1 MILERPDPSE
11 LPVGTE
17 DLARVLVGMVL
28 VRDSV
33 DGRSAGRIVETEAY
47 VIGDPASHAYIG
59 PRQRNASMFLEPFH
73 SYVYLIYGTNFCF
86 NVTSEARGEGAAVLV
101 RALEPLEGVEL
112 MERRRRTESLRDL
125 CRGPGRLTQALDID
139 RSLDGRKLLTDPDLW
154 LARAPRACGAIG
166 VSRRIGITRAAHRRL
181 RFYERGNPFVSGP
194 RTLSPP

>member
-1 MILERPDPSE
+1 
-11 LPVGTE
+11 
-17 DLARVLVGMVL
+17 MVL

-59 PRQRNASMFLEPFH
+59 PRPRNASMFLEPFH
-73 SYVYLIYGTNFCF
+73 SYVYLIYGTSFCF
-86 NVTSEARGEGAAVLV
+86 NVTSETLGEGAAVLV
-101 RALEPLEGVEL
+101 RALEPIDGIEL
-112 MERRRRTESLRDL
+112 MKRRRRTEMLRDL

-139 RSLDGRKLLTDPDLW
+139 RSLDGRALLSDPDIW
-154 LARAPRACGAIG
+154 LARPPGPRGPIG

-194 RTLSPP
+194 RTLSPS

>member
-1 MILERPDPSE
+1 
-11 LPVGTE
+11 
-17 DLARVLVGMVL
+17 MVL

-33 DGRSAGRIVETEAY
+33 DGRCAGRIVETEAY

-59 PRQRNASMFLEPFH
+59 PRERTASMFLEPFH

-86 NVTSEARGEGAAVLV
+86 NVTSETRGEGAAVLI
-101 RALEPLEGVEL
+101 RALEPLDGIEL
-112 MERRRRTESLRDL
+112 MQRRRRTDGLRDL
-125 CRGPGRLTQALDID
+125 CRGPGRLTKALDID
-139 RSLDGRKLLTDPDLW
+139 RSLDGRQLLTDSDLW
-154 LARAPRACGAIG
+154 LARATRERGAVG

>member
-1 MILERPDPSE
+1 MIFERLDASE
-11 LPVGTE
+11 LAVGTE
-17 DLARVLVGMVL
+17 ELARGLIGVVL

-47 VIGDPASHAYIG
+47 VIGDPASHAYMG
-59 PRQRNASMFLEPFH
+59 PRQRNATMFLEPFL
-73 SYVYLIYGTNFCF
+73 SYVYLIYGTSFCF
-86 NVTSEARGEGAAVLV
+86 NVTSEPRGEGAGVLV
-101 RALEPLEGVEL
+101 RALEPLDGIEL
-112 MERRRRTESLRDL
+112 MERRRRSDSLRDL

-139 RSLDGRKLLTDPDLW
+139 RSLDGRSLLTDPDLW
-154 LARAPRACGAIG
+154 LARAPRARGPIG

>member
-1 MILERPDPSE
+1 MIFERPNATE
-11 LPVGTE
+11 LAVGTE
-17 DLARVLVGMVL
+17 ELARVLIGMVL

-59 PRQRNASMFLEPFH
+59 PRPRTASMFLEPFR

-86 NVTSEARGEGAAVLV
+86 NVTSEPHGEGAAVLI
-101 RALEPLEGVEL
+101 RALEPVEGIDI
-112 MERRRRTESLRDL
+112 MQRRRRTDSLRDL

-139 RSLDGRKLLTDPDLW
+139 RSLDGRALLTDSDLW
-154 LARAPRACGAIG
+154 LARAPRERGPIG

>member
-1 MILERPDPSE
+1 
-11 LPVGTE
+11 
-17 DLARVLVGMVL
+17 MVL

-47 VIGDPASHAYIG
+47 VIGDPASHAYMG
-59 PRQRNASMFLEPFH
+59 PRQRNATMFLEPFL
-73 SYVYLIYGTNFCF
+73 SYVYLIYGTSFCF
-86 NVTSEARGEGAAVLV
+86 NVTSEPRGEGAGVLV
-101 RALEPLEGVEL
+101 RALEPLDGIEL
-112 MERRRRTESLRDL
+112 MERRRRSDSLRDL

-139 RSLDGRKLLTDPDLW
+139 RSLDGRSLLTDPDLW
-154 LARAPRACGAIG
+154 LARAPRARGPIG

>member
-1 MILERPDPSE
+1 MQFERTYPSE

-17 DLARVLVGMVL
+17 ELARALLGMVL
-28 VRDSV
+28 VRDS
-33 DGRSAGRIVETEAY
+33 DEGRSAGRIVETEAY

-101 RALEPLEGVEL
+101 RALEPLDGIAL
-112 MERRRRTESLRDL
+112 MERRRQTDSLRDL
-125 CRGPGRLTQALDID
+125 CRGPGRLAQALDID
-139 RSLDGRKLLTDPDLW
+139 RSLDGRQLLTDRDLW
-154 LARAPRACGAIG
+154 LARRNRAPGAIG
-166 VSRRIGITRAAHRRL
+166 VSPRIGITRAAHRRL
-181 RFYERGNPFVSGP
+181 RFYERGSPYVSGP

>member
-1 MILERPDPSE
+1 MHFTRLTASD
-11 LPVGTE
+11 LPVATE
-17 DLARVLVGMVL
+17 ALARGLLGVVL
-28 VRDSV
+28 VRDSD

-47 VIGDPASHAYIG
+47 VIGDPASHAFIG

-101 RALEPLEGVEL
+101 RALEPLDGIDL
-112 MERRRRTESLRDL
+112 MRHRRKTEKLRDL
-125 CRGPGRLTQALDID
+125 CRGPGRLAQALEID
-139 RSLDGRKLLTDPDLW
+139 RSLDGEDLLRGHRLW
-154 LARAPRACGAIG
+154 LAGPDRPRGSIG

-194 RTLSPP
+194 RALSPS